1 MGRPKRMYS
10 PKETT
15 VLQMLE
21 RGIMDST
28 ILSGYSGLSPGL
40 CGVIRAKYRRMN
52 NMPVYQ
58 PIKYTFPARCKTC
71 HYKGSL
77 CGTAGEYFCDY
88 IGKENKMRGCP
99 GGDECIRYLSRKEA
113 RKRGKI

>member
-1 MGRPKRMYS
+1 MGRPKRIYS
-10 PKETT
+10 PKEQT
-15 VLQMLE
+15 VIQMLE

-58 PIKYTFPARCKTC
+58 PLKYTFPARCKTC
-71 HYKGSL
+71 YYKGSL

-88 IGKENKMRGCP
+88 IGKESKMRGCP
-99 GGDECIRYLSRKEA
+99 GGDECTKYVRRS
-113 RKRGKI
+113 RGKKV